1 MINNIMDILKKIPI
15 ELKQLVI
22 SFIPRPPHYLA
33 MKKGLIPVFDREINS
48 KIDGEITLYDE
59 LDIEWEEFASTV
71 IVTDYTP
78 SQSDPLPL

>member
-1 MINNIMDILKKIPI
+1 MDILKKIPI

-33 MKKGLIPVFDREINS
+33 MKKGLIPVFDREIIA

-59 LDIEWEEFASTV
+59 MDIEWQEF
-71 IVTDYTP
+71 IDYTP
-78 SQSDPLPL
+78 SQYDPSQFYSD